1 MAREQTFIA
10 IKPDG
15 VQRGLVGE
23 IISRFEKKGYKLAAL
38 KLSTPGK
45 EHLEK
50 HYEDLSSKPFFAG
63 LVEYMNSGPI
73 CAMVWEGTDAV
84 KTGRVILGATN
95 PLASA
100 PGTIRG
106 DYAIAVG
113 RNVCHGSDSVEN
125 AKKEIALWFKPEEVH
140 KWNQHSDSWIYEN

>member
-1 MAREQTFIA
+1 MFNQICSIA

-38 KLSTPGK
+38 KLCTPGQA
-45 EHLEK
+45 HLEK
-50 HYEDLSSKPFFAG
+50 HYADLSSKPFFAG
-63 LVEYMNSGPI
+63 LVKYMNSGPI

-84 KTGRVILGATN
+84 KTGRTLLGATN

-106 DYAIAVG
+106 DFAIAVG

-125 AKKEIALWFKPEEVH
+125 AKKEISLWFSADEV
-140 KWNQHSDSWIYEN
+140 KSWAKQDESWVYED

>member
-1 MAREQTFIA
+1 LS
-10 IKPDG
+10 
-15 VQRGLVGE
+15 GLVGE
-23 IISRFEKKGYKLAAL
+23 IIARFEKKGYKLAAL
-38 KLSTPGK
+38 KLCSPGK

-50 HYEDLSSKPFFAG
+50 HYEDLNSKPFFAG

-84 KTGRVILGATN
+84 KTGRVLLGATN

-106 DYAIAVG
+106 MSFA
-113 RNVCHGSDSVEN
+113 
-125 AKKEIALWFKPEEVH
+125 
-140 KWNQHSDSWIYEN
+140 